1 MWCVLI
7 AVTRCGG
14 DGLASKN
21 YRHAL
26 NNPYSQFR
34 AGFSEAEVLAS
45 SRITNELTKFMCSPT
60 SVECPFLYVWLQDL
74 LMTEYRRD
82 RTGWCCL
89 LYRCKRGFCARA

>member
-21 YRHAL
+21 HRHAL

-34 AGFSEAEVLAS
+34 AGYSEAEVLAS

-60 SVECPFLYVWLQDL
+60 SVECPFLYVWLARFTD
-74 LMTEYRRD
+74 D
-82 RTGWCCL
+82 RVPS
-89 LYRCKRGFCARA
+89 